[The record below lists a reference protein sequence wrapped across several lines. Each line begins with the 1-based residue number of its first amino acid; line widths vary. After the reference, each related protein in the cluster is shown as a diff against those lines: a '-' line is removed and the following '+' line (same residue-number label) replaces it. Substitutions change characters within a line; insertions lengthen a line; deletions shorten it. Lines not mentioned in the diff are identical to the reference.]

1 MMISVNKNNLVE
13 RKESMKIRQEA
24 SRYAMLVLG
33 AAILAF
39 GLYNV
44 HSQSHITEGGVLG
57 MTLLLEHWL
66 GVSPAISEVVLDGI
80 CYALGLRYLGK
91 AFLPH
96 ALAATSCFA
105 LFYALNEH
113 IGPVLPSLGGMPLV
127 AAAVGGVFVG
137 VGVGLV
143 VRAGGA
149 AGGDDAL
156 ALVISKKL
164 GWRLPMAYLATDLTV
179 LLLSLSYIPPVKIAC
194 SLVTVTISS
203 FLIGKLEGRG
213 EKAQT
218 TA

>member
-1 MMISVNKNNLVE
+1 
-13 RKESMKIRQEA
+13 MKIRQEA

-137 VGVGLV
+137 VGL
-143 VRAGGA
+143 
-149 AGGDDAL
+149 
-156 ALVISKKL
+156 
-164 GWRLPMAYLATDLTV
+164 
-179 LLLSLSYIPPVKIAC
+179 
-194 SLVTVTISS
+194 
-203 FLIGKLEGRG
+203 
-213 EKAQT
+213 
-218 TA
+218 

>member
-1 MMISVNKNNLVE
+1 MP
-13 RKESMKIRQEA
+13 
-24 SRYAMLVLG
+24 
-33 AAILAF
+33 AA
-39 GLYNV
+39 
-44 HSQSHITEGGVLG
+44 Q
-57 MTLLLEHWL
+57 
-66 GVSPAISEVVLDGI
+66 
-80 CYALGLRYLGK
+80 LRYVLES
-91 AFLPH
+91 F
-96 ALAATSCFA
+96 ALAATGCFA

-113 IGPVLPSLGGMPLV
+113 VGPVLPSLGGMPLV

>member
-1 MMISVNKNNLVE
+1 MN
-13 RKESMKIRQEA
+13 IRRETA
-24 SRYAMLVLG
+24 RYATLALG

-66 GVSPAISEVVLDGI
+66 GISPAVSEVALDVI
-80 CYALGLRYLGK
+80 CYALGLRYLGR

-96 ALAATSCFA
+96 ALAATGCFA
-105 LFYALNEH
+105 LFYAVNERV
-113 IGPVLPSLGGMPLV
+113 GYTLPDLGGMPLV
-127 AAAVGGVFVG
+127 AAVVGGVFVG

-156 ALVISKKL
+156 ALVLSKKL
-164 GWRLPMAYLATDLTV
+164 GWKLPTAYLATDLTV

-203 FLIGKLEGRG
+203 LLIGKLEGREK
-213 EKAQT
+213 EKA
-218 TA
+218 AE

>member
-1 MMISVNKNNLVE
+1 
-13 RKESMKIRQEA
+13 MKIRQEA

-66 GVSPAISEVVLDGI
+66 GISPAISEGVLDGI

-96 ALAATSCFA
+96 ALAATGCFA

-113 IGPVLPSLGGMPLV
+113 VGPVLPNLGGMPLV

-137 VGVGLV
+137 VGVGLS

-149 AGGDDAL
+149 PGGDDAL
-156 ALVISKKL
+156 AMSVSSLT
-164 GWRLPMAYLATDLTV
+164 GWKIQWSYLASDLLV
-179 LLLSLSYIPPVKIAC
+179 LALSLSYLDLKRIAV
-194 SLVTVTISS
+194 SLLTVVLSGQ
-203 FLIGKLEGRG
+203 LIGFVQNARVPQAEG
-213 EKAQT
+213 
-218 TA
+218 

>member
-1 MMISVNKNNLVE
+1 
-13 RKESMKIRQEA
+13 MKIRQEA

-96 ALAATSCFA
+96 ALAATGCFA

-113 IGPVLPSLGGMPLV
+113 VGPVLPNLGGMPLV

-156 ALVISKKL
+156 ALVIAKL
-164 GWRLPMAYLATDLTV
+164 FRWPVSRAYLFTDLVV
-179 LLLSLSYIPPVKIAC
+179 LVLSLSYIPVANIVC
-194 SLVTVTISS
+194 SLLTVTLSS
-203 FLIGKLEGRG
+203 FVIGKIHTYHRS
-213 EKAQT
+213 KA
-218 TA
+218 

>member
-1 MMISVNKNNLVE
+1 
-13 RKESMKIRQEA
+13 MKIRQEA

-66 GVSPAISEVVLDGI
+66 GISPAISEVVLDGI

-96 ALAATSCFA
+96 ALAATGCFA

-113 IGPVLPSLGGMPLV
+113 VGPVLPSLGGMPLV
-127 AAAVGGVFVG
+127 AA
-137 VGVGLV
+137 
-143 VRAGGA
+143 RPT
-149 AGGDDAL
+149 
-156 ALVISKKL
+156 
-164 GWRLPMAYLATDLTV
+164 LP
-179 LLLSLSYIPPVKIAC
+179 
-194 SLVTVTISS
+194 
-203 FLIGKLEGRG
+203 
-213 EKAQT
+213 
-218 TA
+218 